1 MTVSRIELSEEV
13 KGVITWLYYQ
23 DLPKAMEFY
32 ETVLGLNMVVDQ
44 GGAKIY
50 KIREGAYVG
59 LVDENR
65 GYHRA
70 SDIKPVILCM
80 NVYDADSWYERVR
93 SHDLEIEVMLK
104 ESEVLKVKVFMFRD
118 PEGYV
123 IEIQETLPGGLSI

>member
-1 MTVSRIELSEEV
+1 MTVARIELSEEV

>member
-1 MTVSRIELSEEV
+1 MTVARIELSEEV
-13 KGVITWLYYQ
+13 KGVITWLYYR

-32 ETVLGLNMVVDQ
+32 ETVLGFNMVVDQ

-50 KIREGAYVG
+50 RIREGAYVG

>member
-1 MTVSRIELSEEV
+1 MSEEV